1 MARIYVRMGVCV
13 IRDYLGVGGVVRVF
27 WEYRA
32 WSEFILGR
40 EGVVIVHRHGIKN
53 FALFFLPFLF
63 PTSLFWSLF
72 PVLGNIHCLY

>member
-53 FALFFLPFLF
+53 FGLHCFFFTFLVSHFPFLVIISC
-63 PTSLFWSLF
+63 P
-72 PVLGNIHCLY
+72 C